1 MCLLLFFKVFTSCT
15 EEKQINKH
23 FLSPSL
29 VLPCLSNEGPH
40 PLFFSVQVGN
50 SKHHLQVVNISTGKK
65 VKGGSSKLT
74 GRVLSLSFDAPGRI
88 LWAGDDRG
96 SIFSFLFDMATGNG
110 SFSFIPAKGSEHIY

>member
-1 MCLLLFFKVFTSCT
+1 MEKMKLL
-15 EEKQINKH
+15 I
-23 FLSPSL
+23 PS
-29 VLPCLSNEGPH
+29 
-40 PLFFSVQVGN
+40 FMVQVGN

-96 SIFSFLFDMATGNG
+96 SIFSFLFDMATGTLN
-110 SFSFIPAKGSEHIY
+110 IYILAECKV

>member
-1 MCLLLFFKVFTSCT
+1 M
-15 EEKQINKH
+15 
-23 FLSPSL
+23 
-29 VLPCLSNEGPH
+29 
-40 PLFFSVQVGN
+40 GN

-96 SIFSFLFDMATGNG
+96 SIFSFLFDMATGGRTLPSADQNNSCLTRVLG
-110 SFSFIPAKGSEHIY
+110 GGERVR

>member
-1 MCLLLFFKVFTSCT
+1 M
-15 EEKQINKH
+15 
-23 FLSPSL
+23 
-29 VLPCLSNEGPH
+29 
-40 PLFFSVQVGN
+40 GN

-96 SIFSFLFDMATGNG
+96 SIFSFLFDMATGG
-110 SFSFIPAKGSEHIY
+110 RSLPLRTPELLLCDTCVGGGLGAGDGCADLCCACLLPPP

>member
-1 MCLLLFFKVFTSCT
+1 MFVSTCRRFSEDSPHSASCL
-15 EEKQINKH
+15 
-23 FLSPSL
+23 
-29 VLPCLSNEGPH
+29 
-40 PLFFSVQVGN
+40 QVGN

-96 SIFSFLFDMATGNG
+96 SIFSFLFDMATGTPSVQPGVVCLGADACLLPPPRQG
-110 SFSFIPAKGSEHIY
+110 S

>member
-1 MCLLLFFKVFTSCT
+1 M
-15 EEKQINKH
+15 E
-23 FLSPSL
+23 
-29 VLPCLSNEGPH
+29 VLQVLTPASV
-40 PLFFSVQVGN
+40 VQVGN

-96 SIFSFLFDMATGNG
+96 SVFSFLFDMATGT
-110 SFSFIPAKGSEHIY
+110 IPAEGKGTRVANSNRI

>member
-1 MCLLLFFKVFTSCT
+1 MRVLTSSCD
-15 EEKQINKH
+15 
-23 FLSPSL
+23 P
-29 VLPCLSNEGPH
+29 
-40 PLFFSVQVGN
+40 QVGN

-96 SIFSFLFDMATGNG
+96 SIFSFLFDMATGACTFPSDGERRVQGLANE
-110 SFSFIPAKGSEHIY
+110 P

>member
-1 MCLLLFFKVFTSCT
+1 MLP
-15 EEKQINKH
+15 
-23 FLSPSL
+23 LS
-29 VLPCLSNEGPH
+29 LS
-40 PLFFSVQVGN
+40 QVGN

-110 SFSFIPAKGSEHIY
+110 RRRRVNTGQNTSWFDVLSEFLQLNNGTETLLL

>member
-1 MCLLLFFKVFTSCT
+1 MRQKQKRPFTP
-15 EEKQINKH
+15 N
-23 FLSPSL
+23 
-29 VLPCLSNEGPH
+29 
-40 PLFFSVQVGN
+40 SVTQVGN

-96 SIFSFLFDMATGNG
+96 SIFSFLFDMATGTLTKLPLG
-110 SFSFIPAKGSEHIY
+110 LEQRSCALSESQIIICFCLMY

>member
-1 MCLLLFFKVFTSCT
+1 MEIIKDLT
-15 EEKQINKH
+15 
-23 FLSPSL
+23 PSS
-29 VLPCLSNEGPH
+29 VL
-40 PLFFSVQVGN
+40 QVGN

-96 SIFSFLFDMATGNG
+96 SIFSFLFDMATGTLTVVPFG
-110 SFSFIPAKGSEHIY
+110 RERAKCAATESQILISF

>member
-1 MCLLLFFKVFTSCT
+1 MSVSALPAVLMTVF
-15 EEKQINKH
+15 
-23 FLSPSL
+23 SL
-29 VLPCLSNEGPH
+29 GVV
-40 PLFFSVQVGN
+40 FQVGN

-96 SIFSFLFDMATGNG
+96 SIFSFLFDMATGTG
-110 SFSFIPAKGSEHIY
+110 AAFPPD